1 MYTLN
6 SSLTYDWGGNCGIPG
21 GIPTDRT
28 QYGDTLTT
36 ANSLAEINAAIQAAS
51 SGQYVQLAA
60 GNYSLG
66 QITFGAKSGVTL
78 RGAGPGQTVITS
90 TATRA
95 VVNTEDYFRDADG
108 IDKVRRAI
116 ENAGDATVIDI
127 YLESENGKERH
138 RFPRLFKNCPE
149 INWCGSIH
157 NYLNKVAD
165 KWEDIVITY
174 GYSPTH
180 GTDPDRSLRLLEQ
193 AVIDEPKSSRNWY
206 YLGREYQYKHRWAAS
221 EVALRK
227 ALDMSRWSPEIA
239 DSRFLMARALWNLQR
254 GNEAREECLKA
265 IGVNP
270 NFKEA
275 LLFMGDMCYPGS
287 RSAWHRYAG
296 TATNEGLLFVRVK

>member
-1 MYTLN
+1 MKLSVVLIARNEEALIGRCLKSVSGADEIIVLDTG
-6 SSLTYDWGGNCGIPG
+6 S
-21 GIPTDRT
+21 TDRT
-28 QYGDTLTT
+28 AG
-36 ANSLAEINAAIQAAS
+36 LASES
-51 SGQYVQLAA
+51 
-60 GNYSLG
+60 
-66 QITFGAKSGVTL
+66 GAKVIAKEYVWEDSFCKARNKAKSYASGDWIL
-78 RGAGPGQTVITS
+78 SI
-90 TATRA
+90 
-95 VVNTEDYFRDADG
+95 DADEFLEPDG